1 MPKFKAVLFD
11 KDGTLV
17 DSIDKYHSAINAA
30 LHKFGFEPWSRET
43 FIRRLWGKKFRANID
58 SVLFGV
64 PEDKMLEI
72 YEEYR
77 RNLPL
82 FDGIEKL
89 FPWTIPTFEM
99 LKAMGLKLAVVT
111 GTDRLIA
118 LKILEKFGMLRY
130 LDLVVGGD
138 EAAPKP
144 SPEPILKACKN
155 LELDVKD
162 VLYVGD
168 TPVDAEAGK
177 AAGCATAIITTSHNA
192 VDLGEIGGILIIDD
206 LSELLGIVQSE

>member
-30 LHKFGFEPWSRET
+30 LQKFGFEPWSRET

-58 SVLFGV
+58 SILFDV
-64 PEDKMLEI
+64 PKEKMEEI
-72 YEEYR
+72 YAEYR
-77 RNLPL
+77 KNLPL

-138 EAAPKP
+138 EAEPKP

-155 LELDVKD
+155 LGLDARG

-192 VDLGEIGGILIIDD
+192 VDLSEIGGILIIDD
-206 LSELLGIVQSE
+206 LSELLDIVQSG